1 MVKRQEKPEPRF
13 LMNPLKWCVMPG
25 YMLTFIVA
33 TLLALNVAAQDNTA
47 VEESEAESTS
57 EAEEVGAADAE
68 VAEEVDDADLD
79 EQTYEDDDDG
89 FVPTEEIPAD
99 EAIPFPTNI

>member
-1 MVKRQEKPEPRF
+1 
-13 LMNPLKWCVMPG
+13 MPG
-25 YMLTFIVA
+25 YMLTIIVA
-33 TLLALNVAAQDNTA
+33 TLLALNVAAQDDAA
-47 VEESEAESTS
+47 VAKPAAEPISAAEEVDDATLEKPEAESI
-57 EAEEVGAADAE
+57 AE
-68 VAEEVDDADLD
+68 AEEVDDADLD